1 MAVTLSNGIAVL
13 ICRQTPLKHGG
24 KWLESNPA
32 DNHLVSGLHVE
43 NHQPRVA
50 GPARCVNA
58 SRLPSACGRRENE
71 LRAAD
76 APRLGTTPQSEV

>member
-1 MAVTLSNGIAVL
+1 
-13 ICRQTPLKHGG
+13 
-24 KWLESNPA
+24 
-32 DNHLVSGLHVE
+32 
-43 NHQPRVA
+43 
-50 GPARCVNA
+50 VNA